1 MLCDFPHK
9 QKKHSYWLRKV
20 IYMVQVD
27 VTVNFEGKSY
37 LTNVI
42 TNWNTT
48 DEEISRLAFEQVEK
62 QWKK

>member
-1 MLCDFPHK
+1 
-9 QKKHSYWLRKV
+9 
-20 IYMVQVD
+20 MVQVY

-42 TNWNTT
+42 TNRNTS
-48 DEEISRLAFEQVEK
+48 DEEIFRLALEQVEK

>member
-1 MLCDFPHK
+1 
-9 QKKHSYWLRKV
+9 
-20 IYMVQVD
+20 MVQVD